1 LRRPLGRILPA
12 ALLLLALLASL
23 AHAAD
28 PVQRVEVRLTV
39 EGGDPHPL
47 IVQRLVET
55 VGTAA
60 ERLLVGRDSEVVG
73 RQEAALAGVL
83 REVVD
88 RVVRGYRVTSLS
100 FQPAATTIVQV
111 AVQARPPVLG
121 EVPVTVTLQ
130 GVHPDAQPLVR
141 GVLEPALPELSRLS
155 ARLPTEALE
164 WAGPIIE
171 RRVTEVVE
179 ATLVGFTATGRVE
192 TTPTPRIMALVTARD
207 SRTVRDLGIRF
218 RSSSIPY
225 VLLSPHIPQVTS
237 MAELL
242 RGLPVTFA
250 TAQRERLQALIGER
264 LAAYQPVKDYSVV
277 ARPVLQVAEVTYVTV
292 LADSTLYRGRLDARL
307 NFGTA
312 APVPDVRGQLGR
324 AFGSLEPFVEFRL
337 IPSNLAMRTL
347 AGLRFDLG
355 DSTTLGFRMRLD
367 GEDTEGFVLQRLSPD
382 LQLKGAYFLR
392 ADTIEITFA
401 YRFTDFLSWEAVVN
415 SRGLLYVSI
424 VSNL

>member
-1 LRRPLGRILPA
+1 
-12 ALLLLALLASL
+12 
-23 AHAAD
+23 
-28 PVQRVEVRLTV
+28 
-39 EGGDPHPL
+39 
-47 IVQRLVET
+47 
-55 VGTAA
+55 
-60 ERLLVGRDSEVVG
+60 
-73 RQEAALAGVL
+73 
-83 REVVD
+83 
-88 RVVRGYRVTSLS
+88 
-100 FQPAATTIVQV
+100 
-111 AVQARPPVLG
+111 
-121 EVPVTVTLQ
+121 
-130 GVHPDAQPLVR
+130 
-141 GVLEPALPELSRLS
+141 
-155 ARLPTEALE
+155 
-164 WAGPIIE
+164 
-171 RRVTEVVE
+171 
-179 ATLVGFTATGRVE
+179 
-192 TTPTPRIMALVTARD
+192 
-207 SRTVRDLGIRF
+207 
-218 RSSSIPY
+218 
-225 VLLSPHIPQVTS
+225 

-242 RGLPVTFA
+242 RGLPVAFA
-250 TAQRERLQALIGER
+250 TAQRERLQALIAER

-324 AFGSLEPFVEFRL
+324 AFGSLEPFVEIRL
-337 IPSNLAMRTL
+337 IPSNLAVRTF

-367 GEDTEGFVLQRLSPD
+367 GEDTEGFVMQRLSPD